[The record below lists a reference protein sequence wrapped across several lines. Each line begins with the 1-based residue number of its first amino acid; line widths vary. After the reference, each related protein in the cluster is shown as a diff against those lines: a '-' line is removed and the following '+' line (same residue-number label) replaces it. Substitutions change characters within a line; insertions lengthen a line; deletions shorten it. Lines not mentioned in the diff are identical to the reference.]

1 MVKRY
6 RGLTRLQIGVWFL
19 LTVLNFIANYRAN
32 SPAYNI
38 GILIGSV
45 TGAYLL
51 ILIVRW
57 LYRKIIDILIGS
69 SVERSSDDNLTGL
82 SEEDSSTNKPIEDI
96 AGVGGKKAD
105 ELRAAGYESV
115 TDIQAASRTD
125 LSRVNGI
132 GNALA
137 ARIKKD
143 AEDIKVETNPE
154 D

>member
-1 MVKRY
+1 
-6 RGLTRLQIGVWFL
+6 
-19 LTVLNFIANYRAN
+19 
-32 SPAYNI
+32 
-38 GILIGSV
+38 
-45 TGAYLL
+45 
-51 ILIVRW
+51 VRW